1 MHIQHQLWLLQLE
14 FIRHLPSTAVDWALI
29 FSAMDAHTLFWVA
42 VQSPIYGSA
51 VVEYIRRVKAK
62 FLKEDVGLYSDHL
75 DNNSLLDKL
84 APELIQTILEEL
96 TLTDLISFGRTARRY
111 RAWAAV
117 IFKLCVADL
126 FRPYHISYDLFRF
139 VQIATGIGL
148 SGSAIPHLVLYS
160 RHAHGSFTPG
170 DLDFYVP
177 NTAWDSVM
185 TFFTTVTAYSVS
197 KQRQSFSYGNSP
209 SISSVVW
216 MRIHPH
222 HPLSLNF
229 MRCIDDNV
237 YGPTV
242 QFHSTCV
249 VGCVTADRA
258 WFPTLDLTVQ
268 RITILNRHQNSL
280 RTVEDQR
287 RALVIYRKWQS
298 RGFTIHFDLPY
309 HHECGHH
316 PCCPATVRFS
326 DDTNSHVLCLPLGDT
341 KTGIFQ
347 PLVRPRDDV
356 ISWTF
361 GGEGCTTARRTPY
374 NPARRQWHAL
384 AAMLV
389 NLPADAVL

>member
-1 MHIQHQLWLLQLE
+1 
-14 FIRHLPSTAVDWALI
+14 
-29 FSAMDAHTLFWVA
+29 MDAHTLFWVA

-62 FLKEDVGLYSDHL
+62 FLEEDVGLYSDHL

-111 RAWAAV
+111 RAWAAAV
-117 IFKLCVADL
+117 
-126 FRPYHISYDLFRF
+126 HISYDLFRF

-341 KTGIFQ
+341 KPASFNHSYDHGMTSSRGRSGARAV
-347 PLVRPRDDV
+347 PPRV
-356 ISWTF
+356 VHPIILPVSWLCFLEDNVLTYLS
-361 GGEGCTTARRTPY
+361 G
-374 NPARRQWHAL
+374 RQWHAL